1 MISFVQSRLTLGKNH
16 LIIGPRRCGKTTL
29 VRGLLGTIVKHLP
42 DIPVIVIVFDSGGYK
57 GSEYRGITPYIVGVD
72 TDMDKMLSLITTN
85 SHLRE
90 RYHKVIIY
98 EDHDEPDSAIS
109 KDLILYSELY
119 NVTNI
124 VIRDTH
130 FTMTE
135 NMKTLFP
142 HFHQHFIFNIKPFEI
157 HKTLYARLGNGI
169 ATVPIHTF
177 STYLRILSKDDYEY
191 LIVDTSASSSGS
203 LMPLIRF
210 SRMRKPRSVAG
221 VFFTSIPEFKEV
233 LHPSKTPKAVSFS
246 PCDRISVFFKN
257 HQSQITESPLP
268 AVQVHHTQDPE
279 HPSSAHLPHSSSST
293 SLQPHPPLSSPRKP
307 TSSFTRPENVRSN
320 VPSKS
325 LIDYSPTIPNIPP
338 LQLPVFTPA
347 PAPTTSTNPPPS
359 IITSLPTTLE
369 DSLFTSPK
377 YPTFETQPL
386 YSTNP
391 FDDNIYDMLEHLKD
405 AVRSIQKAQLIL
417 ESAITS
423 SP

>member
-1 MISFVQSRLTLGKNH
+1 
-16 LIIGPRRCGKTTL
+16 
-29 VRGLLGTIVKHLP
+29 VRHLP

-72 TDMDKMLSLITTN
+72 TDMNKMLSLITSK

-90 RYHKVIIY
+90 RYHKIIIY
-98 EDHDEPDSAIS
+98 EDHDEPDSALS
-109 KDLILYSELY
+109 KDLIMYSKLY
-119 NVTNI
+119 NTTNI

-130 FTMTE
+130 FAMTE

-169 ATVPIHTF
+169 STIPIHTF

-191 LIVDTSASSSGS
+191 LIVDTSASSSSSS

-246 PCDRISVFFKN
+246 PCDRFSFFFKN
-257 HQSQITESPLP
+257 HQAQVTESPLP
-268 AVQVHHTQDPE
+268 AVQVHRTQDPE
-279 HPSSAHLPHSSSST
+279 HLSSTTLPHPSSTTLPHPSSS
-293 SLQPHPPLSSPRKP
+293 PHHSHSPTSSPRKP

-325 LIDYSPTIPNIPP
+325 LIDYSPTIPTIPP

-347 PAPTTSTNPPPS
+347 PAPTTSASIPPS
-359 IITSLPTTLE
+359 VVTSLPTTLE
-369 DSLFTSPK
+369 DSLFTSPR
-377 YPTFETQPL
+377 YPTFEPQPL

-391 FDDNIYDMLEHLKD
+391 FDENIYDMLEHMKD
-405 AVRSIQKAQLIL
+405 AIRSIQKAQLIL
-417 ESAITS
+417 ESSIAS